1 MDKQVR
7 EIMTSKTCMFIT
19 KRKQMVC
26 GRPIINDNTYTL
38 EQKGTLEYFPF
49 CTMHYKQ
56 KTVYADNIQ
65 VVVSDELF
73 EPDSR
78 VCKLH

>member
-1 MDKQVR
+1 
-7 EIMTSKTCMFIT
+7 MFIT

-26 GRPIINDNTYTL
+26 GRKIINDNQYTL
-38 EQKGTLEYFPF
+38 QQKGTIEYFPF

-56 KTVYADNIQ
+56 KTKYENNIQ
-65 VVVSDELF
+65 VILTDVLF
-73 EPDSR
+73 EPETR